1 MVEQANQVEDV
12 EVVSGDVI
20 TSEEEAKIKVE
31 EIMKQ
36 LNNSMQ
42 FQKLEILQGEE
53 QIAANHNQKRN
64 FYYEVTDPDQFMAA
78 YSELEELAKDVPIAQ
93 AAYQRIQW
101 EGDPQMGKE
110 AFKEKIVPSEKEPT
124 ILHTEEINHFM
135 EPEQGDEK
143 LSYSDTI
150 EKQFKESLANMTNL
164 DQKET
169 SPHQDEKEEKPILQ
183 QEVNKEEESKD
194 DLNLEKDPEEKEV
207 NPYEIF
213 SIQELRKDI
222 LTLNQEI
229 EQVEMELKILQEDIS
244 NLPEEGSELQKQQ
257 MEMKLQ
263 ELGFQRDSLK
273 QNVTDKKQILEAL
286 FPEATLVQEKPEI
299 EPKTQEDRTEQMAF
313 EPNNENASLSYSP
326 KEDTT
331 ALVPAKKHNKL
342 VQFFIR
348 MKDKILGKEKI
359 SSAPAT
365 KVRNEYHENASQN
378 MREELKGNT
387 RSFQEI
393 GEESLDFNEN
403 IPRREREERSNS
415 R

>member
-53 QIAANHNQKRN
+53 QTAANHNQKRN

-78 YSELEELAKDVPIAQ
+78 YTELEELAKDVPIAQ
-93 AAYQRIQW
+93 TAYQRIQW

-110 AFKEKIVPSEKEPT
+110 SPNEKIVPSEKEPT
-124 ILHTEEINHFM
+124 ILHTEETNHFM
-135 EPEQGDEK
+135 EPEQWEEK
-143 LSYSDTI
+143 SSYSDTI

-164 DQKET
+164 DQEKI

-183 QEVNKEEESKD
+183 QEVNKEEETKD
-194 DLNLEKDPEEKEV
+194 DLYLEEDPAEKEV

-213 SIQELRKDI
+213 SIQELRNEI

-263 ELGFQRDSLK
+263 ELGLQRDSLK

-299 EPKTQEDRTEQMAF
+299 EPKMQEDRTEQMAF
-313 EPNNENASLSYSP
+313 EPNNENASLSYSQ

-359 SSAPAT
+359 SSAPAI

-403 IPRREREERSNS
+403 IPRREREERGNS